1 MFITETK
8 LGKGLAPVVIPKAV
22 INYFL
27 TKQPVKEFIM
37 SDKDIRDFVIGQRV
51 AKKFDVYHGSEKVQ
65 RINRF
70 YASTNDYYLFKRKY
84 NERLKDFEFSY
95 QGKRVDVKK
104 YTDINLL
111 TESGVTILNTY
122 DEEPIEHRHI
132 NYQYYISKASKIISE
147 LTSVQ
152 LSLFDDQ
159 TC

>member
-1 MFITETK
+1 M
-8 LGKGLAPVVIPKAV
+8 
-22 INYFL
+22 
-27 TKQPVKEFIM
+27 
-37 SDKDIRDFVIGQRV
+37 
-51 AKKFDVYHGSEKVQ
+51 
-65 RINRF
+65 
-70 YASTNDYYLFKRKY
+70 
-84 NERLKDFEFSY
+84 KDFEFSY
-95 QGKRVDVKK
+95 QGKKVDVKK

-132 NYQYYISKASKIISE
+132 NYQYYISKASKIIDE